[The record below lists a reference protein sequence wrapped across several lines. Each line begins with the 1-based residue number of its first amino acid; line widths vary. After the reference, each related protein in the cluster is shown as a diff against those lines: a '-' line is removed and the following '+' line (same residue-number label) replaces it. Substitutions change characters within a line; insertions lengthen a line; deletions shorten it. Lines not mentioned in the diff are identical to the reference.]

1 MTNLP
6 AKPDI
11 DRELVKQIAM
21 DIGKEV
27 VAHIRVMYPE
37 AAKAL
42 GKSGQLSV
50 RNCTHNEIMEALSTT
65 DADEIVA
72 RIARRKSERRRH
84 VGLYEKIRR
93 EDEATRP

>member
-1 MTNLP
+1 MANVPVKT
-6 AKPDI
+6 DI
-11 DRELVKQIAM
+11 DRELIKQIAM

-27 VAHIRVMYPE
+27 VAHIRVMYPK
-37 AAKAL
+37 AADAL

-50 RNCTHNEIMEALSTT
+50 RNCTHNEIMAALSTT

-72 RIARRKSERRRH
+72 RLAKRKADRRRH
-84 VGLYEKIRR
+84 VGFYEKIRR